1 MNTKRGHAPRA
12 RGSRRL
18 ATFALAWGLTVSAP
32 SLLALA
38 GSAQAAEQAAGPTA
52 PKPPVVTYSTVYQP
66 CVTGGPCEMLGG
78 PNQAGSFTFATG
90 ADEAVTH
97 YQYKLSSD
105 AVWSGWNP
113 LTAESF
119 TVDVTPPTSGTFLLD
134 VRVKDTLNRTGETT
148 VKFLV
153 KMGSAPVGHWDFDE
167 ESGAAVDRS
176 TDDPALRHDL
186 TLAASGASRNDHG
199 RRGELTA
206 EDGTRTQD
214 QALALTGASQGTPQ
228 GAAWSA
234 EPVVDTRT
242 SYTVTAW
249 ARPETAGAGD
259 ATVLSQD
266 GSHRSA
272 FSLGYCGDVRTWC
285 VRLPDTDGAEGTV
298 GAGDA
303 NGTDGG
309 TVGDSGTRRVDAL
322 HAPQPGA
329 WTQLGLVVDNAAKKL
344 QLYVNGAPQGSVDLT
359 APLWPSTGGL
369 QVGRAKDAGS
379 YTDYFPGEIDEA
391 TVWQRPLSP
400 QEMADQADLIATG
413 GQAHVELVGRYSPA
427 GATGSVLPDT
437 SGYGNTLTLSPS
449 ASLDGESIKLN
460 GADGFGSTERPLV
473 DDTGS
478 FTVATEV
485 DVDTEKLYDM
495 PKGTRLQVL
504 GQQAGA
510 TGSSWGIW
518 FEKTGTK
525 DDTSAPP
532 VFDEE
537 TGEITFPQIPVGKW
551 HFGRVASDGTTV
563 SVTSNESLMPK
574 GRIGLTGVYDA
585 GTRTI
590 SLYTAGSRQGVPTAY
605 QATVGSGFTIGKDAT
620 GSHLPG
626 RISDIRVWAGAL
638 TSTQQVSEVVGY

>member
-1 MNTKRGHAPRA
+1 MNMKRGHAPRT

-18 ATFALAWGLTVSAP
+18 TTFALAWGLTVSAP

-38 GSAQAAEQAAGPTA
+38 GSAQAAEQAPGLVGPGD
-52 PKPPVVTYSTVYQP
+52 PVVTSSSVYEP
-66 CVTGGPCEMLGG
+66 CVTGSPVCELLGG
-78 PNQAGSFTFATG
+78 PNQAGSFTFGTG
-90 ADEAVTH
+90 TEGTSTH
-97 YQYKLSSD
+97 YQYRFTYESS
-105 AVWSGWNP
+105 WNDWAP
-113 LTAESF
+113 ISDGSF
-119 TVDVTPPTSGTFLLD
+119 TIGVLPPTSGTFLLE
-134 VRVKDTLNRTGETT
+134 VRVKDAQNRIGQTT
-148 VKFLV
+148 VKFQV
-153 KMGSAPVGHWDFDE
+153 KQGSAPVGHWDFAE

-186 TLAASGASRNDHG
+186 TLASSGASRDDHG

-285 VRLPDTDGAEGTV
+285 VRLPDTDGAEGT
-298 GAGDA
+298 D
-303 NGTDGG
+303 
-309 TVGDSGTRRVDAL
+309 GDSRTRRVDAL

-344 QLYVNGAPQGSVDLT
+344 QLYVNGAPQGSTDLT

-369 QVGRAKDAGS
+369 QVGRVKDAGS
-379 YTDYFPGEIDEA
+379 YRDYFPGEIDEA

-400 QEMADQADLIATG
+400 QEMAGQADLIAAG
-413 GQAHVELVGRYSPA
+413 GQAHVELVARYSPA
-427 GATGSVLPDT
+427 GATGSLLPDT
-437 SGYGNTLTLSPS
+437 SGYGNALTLSPS

-460 GADGFGSTERPLV
+460 GVDGFGSTERPLV

-485 DVDTEKLYDM
+485 DVDTEKLYAM

-518 FEKTGTK
+518 FEKTGMK

-537 TGEITFPQIPVGKW
+537 TGEITFPQIPAGKW
-551 HFGRVASDGTTV
+551 HFGRVTSDGTAV
-563 SVTSNESLMPK
+563 SVSSNESLTPK

-585 GTRTI
+585 KTRTV
-590 SLYTAGSRQGVPTAY
+590 SLYTADSRQGVPTAY
-605 QATVGSGFTIGKDAT
+605 QATVGSGFTVGMDAT

-638 TSTQQVSEVVGY
+638 TNSQQLSEVVGY